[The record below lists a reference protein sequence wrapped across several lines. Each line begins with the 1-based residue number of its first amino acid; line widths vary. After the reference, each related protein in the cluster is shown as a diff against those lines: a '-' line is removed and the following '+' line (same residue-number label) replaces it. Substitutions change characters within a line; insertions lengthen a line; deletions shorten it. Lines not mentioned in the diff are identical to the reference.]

1 MNNVNFKGSIKDLS
15 NFLQTL
21 ILIYGE
27 NARIIDIQKS
37 IGAVRRA

>member
-1 MNNVNFKGSIKDLS
+1 MRVNFKGSNKDLG

-27 NARIIDIQKS
+27 NAKIKDIEQS
-37 IGAVRRA
+37 IKNVRG

>member
-27 NARIIDIQKS
+27 NAKIVDIQKS
-37 IGAVRRA
+37 IAAVRG